1 MSKKITL
8 NIDQDLYQQL
18 ENRFKGD
25 EQELKQF
32 IINSIKTN
40 LNTTQSSSESNEK
53 DDLEGYLQN
62 GATGSRTYGVK
73 GQGW

>member
-8 NIDQDLYQQL
+8 NIDQDLYQRL
-18 ENRFKGD
+18 EDRFKRD
-25 EQELKQF
+25 EQELKKF
-32 IINSIKTN
+32 IINSIKTS
-40 LNTTQSSSESNEK
+40 LSSPQSSPESKEK
-53 DDLEGYLQN
+53 DELEGYLQN